1 MKYVG
6 CITVLILAVVSFASG
21 QVVHNPYFA
30 TTLDT
35 WNTFNE
41 NNQWN
46 PTMGTAVWSSS
57 YGGSA
62 KLVVDG
68 YPGVVGMMQ
77 ATYAPLYT
85 GDSIWLNVNTSNMQY
100 FASLAFYIGGP
111 CSYNP
116 AAQET
121 VLYEPSSGNHRLTII
136 ANKLYP
142 AGTAFMFHLVAFP
155 GTCTAYVKAAGPPF
169 SIEEDHELV
178 KSASQTMLNVRPNP
192 ANRRI
197 DISYELPR
205 KGQARLQILDR
216 SGRMVTTLLDK
227 EVAAGRYDIIWNGI
241 SKEGNPVPAGTYF
254 YTLETNGDILT
265 RKVIIV
271 K

>member
-1 MKYVG
+1 MKYLG
-6 CITVLILAVVSFASG
+6 CITALILAVVSFACG
-21 QVVHNPYFA
+21 QVVHNPHF
-30 TTLDT
+30 TTSLDT
-35 WNTFNE
+35 WNTFVQNT
-41 NNQWN
+41 QWN
-46 PTMGTAVWSSS
+46 ETLGTAVWDSS

-68 YPGVVGMMQ
+68 DPGIVGMMQ
-77 ATYAPLYT
+77 ATCAPLYT
-85 GDSIWLNVNTSNMQY
+85 GDSIWLDVWTSDMQY
-100 FASLAFYIGGP
+100 FAGLSFYIGGEP
-111 CSYNP
+111 SYNP

-121 VLYEPSSGNHRLTII
+121 VLIEPPPGYHHLVII

-142 AGTAFMFHLVAFP
+142 AGTAYMFHLTAFP
-155 GTCTAYVKAAGPPF
+155 GRCTAYVRTGPPS
-169 SIEEDHELV
+169 SIEEDRGSV
-178 KSASQTMLNVRPNP
+178 KSPSHAMLDVRPNP

-197 DISYELPR
+197 GISYELPR

-216 SGRMVTTLLDK
+216 SGRVVTTLFDK
-227 EVAAGRYDIIWNGI
+227 EVAAGRHDIIWNGI

-254 YTLETNGDILT
+254 YTLVTNGDILT